1 MAQGEPPYCNIH
13 PMRAIFVIPNRPPAT
28 LKEPVSAQRCSSF
41 SKRWD
46 QNDGISLPG
55 SHLRVYHLHCYLLQ
69 EKWSETFNNFIA
81 SCLVKDATKRPT
93 ADDLLKHPFVSTH
106 VGELSLTGR
115 SVELA
120 SFVDEHLAAV
130 SARRKKSGN
139 NQVRVIVVVET
150 SVSGFEW

>member
-1 MAQGEPPYCNIH
+1 MSTLFPLIESVPFFF
-13 PMRAIFVIPNRPPAT
+13 IF
-28 LKEPVSAQRCSSF
+28 RC
-41 SKRWD
+41 
-46 QNDGISLPG
+46 
-55 SHLRVYHLHCYLLQ
+55 LLQ
-69 EKWSETFNNFIA
+69 EKWSENFNNFIA

-93 ADDLLKHPFVSTH
+93 ADDLLKHPFVSAH

-139 NQVRVIVVVET
+139 NQVLCPLRLGDGVASGEN
-150 SVSGFEW
+150 SVALRG